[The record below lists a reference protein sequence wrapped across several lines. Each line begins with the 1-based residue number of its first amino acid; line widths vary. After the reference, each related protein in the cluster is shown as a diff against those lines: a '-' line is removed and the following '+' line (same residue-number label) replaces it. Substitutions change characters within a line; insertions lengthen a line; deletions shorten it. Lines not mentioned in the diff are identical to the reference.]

1 MIERGVSF
9 ESPVEIVPEPVASI
23 EFIDKFKDSAGAE
36 TVNALD
42 RALTAQASQGLRLR
56 GGNRICGLFQTRFD
70 FCRTAGAQTRRE
82 RRRAHSAVSEVEC
95 RRRATRY

>member
-82 RRRAHSAVSEVEC
+82 RRYVHAAVARANSSARC
-95 RRRATRY
+95 